1 MLDDIRIFHALADTG
16 SGGGASGPET
26 PRDPQKFLSNEEF
39 AALGDDE
46 IVYRRNFRGADL
58 KRLFPAAAGAPDGQD
73 FIVLFGAGGAPRFI
87 SDDEGQADEWIAQAG
102 LSLVTR
108 H

>member
-1 MLDDIRIFHALADTG
+1 MFDDSRIFHALADTG

-26 PRDPQKFLSNEEF
+26 SRDPQKYLSNEEF

-46 IVYRRNFRGADL
+46 IVYRRNFAGADL
-58 KRLFPAAAGAPDGQD
+58 KRLFPAAAGAPDAQQ

-87 SDDEGQADEWIAQAG
+87 SDDEVQANEWMAEAG